1 MLSAIANSAPFGT
14 HSVAISSL
22 ANPIAS
28 VTIPIFLLALSFI
41 PGCLAKRQPTF
52 EPGPKPESPYVKC
65 FEGCLEAKTS
75 PVVTMLC
82 QLACAIFA
90 KKQPGEL

>member
-1 MLSAIANSAPFGT
+1 MLSAITNSAPFGT
-14 HSVAISSL
+14 HAVAKPSL

-28 VTIPIFLLALSFI
+28 VAIPIFMLALSFV

-52 EPGPKPESPYVKC
+52 EPGPRPESPYVKC
-65 FEGCLEAKTS
+65 FQACLEAKTS
-75 PVVTMLC
+75 PIITILC
-82 QLACAIFA
+82 QVACAIFA